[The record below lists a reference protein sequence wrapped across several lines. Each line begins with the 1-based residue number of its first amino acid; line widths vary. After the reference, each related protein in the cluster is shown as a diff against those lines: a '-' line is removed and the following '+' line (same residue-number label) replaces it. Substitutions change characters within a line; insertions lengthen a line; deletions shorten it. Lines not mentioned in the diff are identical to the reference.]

1 MASELIYNFEITDK
15 ISNIISKD
23 FWVMNGFNAFMMP
36 SLKDPIKF
44 TSNVSIFL
52 NKGVIEV
59 DLDLQNLKI
68 TSPAVINIKG
78 GQILQINKFS
88 KDSVC
93 SFIVMSKRFTDN
105 LFLLLQDCRLFV
117 SASRKSIINI
127 PDDLVSHFNNFYE
140 HIYFIM
146 NDKDNPYSYQA
157 MVMAISSF
165 FLEIAYRC
173 YEPFRI
179 TSEGGNRIVDQFIE
193 MVQQHFKT
201 QRFLNY
207 YAQRLEI
214 SPKHLSRTV
223 KKETGFT
230 AVEWIERY
238 VILEAKVLLKSTN
251 KNIQQISDE
260 LNFPSQSFFGKYF
273 KKNVGMTPVQFRNN

>member
-52 NKGVIEV
+52 SKGGIEV

-68 TSPAVINIKG
+68 ISPAVINIKG

-105 LFLLLQDCRLFV
+105 LFLLLQECRLFV
-117 SASRKSIINI
+117 SASRKAIINI
-127 PDDLVSHFNNFYE
+127 PADLVSHFNNFYK

-165 FLEIAYRC
+165 FLETAYRC
-173 YEPFRI
+173 YEP
-179 TSEGGNRIVDQFIE
+179 TSEGTNRIVDQFIE

-273 KKNVGMTPVQFRNN
+273 KKNVGMSPVQFRNT